1 MGKWLVHK
9 LYLLNSMKHPVE
21 WTSNFNNLESLKL
34 VDIFSEFALH
44 CDLVFHNTPCI
55 LRLELCC
62 TASERTYILHTV
74 KLQVGVR
81 LC

>member
-1 MGKWLVHK
+1 
-9 LYLLNSMKHPVE
+9 MKHPEE
-21 WTSNFNNLESLKL
+21 WTSNFKNLQNLKL

-55 LRLELCC
+55 SRLELCC
-62 TASERTYILHTV
+62 TASERDYILHTV
-74 KLQVGVR
+74 KSRVEAR